1 MISAMGTGQAKEIEA
16 IRLPRRFPSRLLWAP
31 HSVNRPESG
40 QRTALSAH
48 DRRAIG
54 AAGEGTP
61 RLASRLQDGVAQFG
75 GHPAGTNGQ

>member
-16 IRLPRRFPSRLLWAP
+16 IRPPRQFPSRLLWAR
-31 HSVNRPESG
+31 SVNRPESG
-40 QRTALSAH
+40 QRAAPSAH

-61 RLASRLQDGVAQFG
+61 RLGGRLQDGLAQFG
-75 GHPAGTNGQ
+75 GHPAGINGQ